1 MTKLSTRQALWIH
14 FSVNLLRPLILQ
26 ISFTLMITFL
36 VLWIRISCISTAQL
50 TLPLVLFTSGACKL
64 VLFIFPRGPVRWQ
77 AMTIV
82 ISFEIVYYLAP
93 SILFK
98 ICTIFK
104 TLSLGSCGQYCMCI
118 ARSFCG
124 NKLIGWETRQFIKKN
139 KTWIYFFFKIHVG
152 NPWKPNHI
160 VNSQDSMS

>member
-1 MTKLSTRQALWIH
+1 MNTFQCQLAAPTNSTNQFYSYDNIPG
-14 FSVNLLRPLILQ
+14 FYKIL
-26 ISFTLMITFL
+26 
-36 VLWIRISCISTAQL
+36 STAQL

-93 SILFK
+93 SIFFK

-104 TLSLGSCGQYCMCI
+104 TLSLGSCGQYCTCI

-124 NKLIGWETRQFIKKN
+124 NKLIGWETRQFIKK
-139 KTWIYFFFKIHVG
+139 IRLEFIFSLRY
-152 NPWKPNHI
+152 
-160 VNSQDSMS
+160 M